1 MSDAEYRLLIQ
12 RSFDEELSKQEHR
25 AFVNHLETSDSGQK
39 FHHQLDQMIQAA
51 QDTPLPD
58 DLRPQNPEA
67 LARTIMEQLPQK
79 KGSIFAMFTNLFGGG
94 QPKAKASQSKDSGR
108 GKADKTDKK
117 GGLNRGGKKG
127 KGKDPVEDDEV
138 ESPSDR
144 RKPGV
149 KFGRKDKEADISAE
163 DREDQMGTFSR
174 LKSIS
179 SRANDAAE
187 NRDNQSTTRSLGEK
201 FGMPGG
207 ATSNPLDEAPLTLAE
222 SIKRK
227 VSESQKLSPL
237 EMDSDDYSSQEMPA
251 TGGDFG
257 RPQSQGQ
264 EVAEADS
271 SWSAP
276 MTE

>member
-79 KGSIFAMFTNLFGGG
+79 KGSIFAIFTNLFGGG
-94 QPKAKASQSKDSGR
+94 QPKAKANQSKDSGR

-117 GGLNRGGKKG
+117 GAINRGGKKG

-207 ATSNPLDEAPLTLAE
+207 ATSNP
-222 SIKRK
+222 
-227 VSESQKLSPL
+227 
-237 EMDSDDYSSQEMPA
+237 
-251 TGGDFG
+251 
-257 RPQSQGQ
+257 
-264 EVAEADS
+264 
-271 SWSAP
+271 
-276 MTE
+276 